1 MYWGGGGI
9 GLGNI
14 PKKNIFSD
22 CFLNMFRIRI
32 AENKDKQRFA
42 SVSPHILNWVSLWNK
57 YFRKQKPLIRFRTF
71 SSRPLS
77 HPPGYCIL
85 WEDPEHSDLKI
96 VGFLLKF
103 SWPPPPSFSLERFRP
118 ILQRK
123 FMKLVC
129 AAQCV
134 LTYWEKCSAKRKTL
148 PASLLTTSLLLCL
161 LASSLTTGVPCDD
174 GDLEDGDLDDD
185 EAGNEDGRW
194 PVMWVWWEPSL
205 LPGEISVGCWRRL
218 LCATN
223 K

>member
-1 MYWGGGGI
+1 
-9 GLGNI
+9 
-14 PKKNIFSD
+14 
-22 CFLNMFRIRI
+22 MFKIRI

-42 SVSPHILNWVSLWNK
+42 SVSPHSLNWVSLWNK

-71 SSRPLS
+71 KSRRLS
-77 HPPGYCIL
+77 QAPGFCIL
-85 WEDPEHSDLKI
+85 WEYPQHTDLKI

-118 ILQRK
+118 ILQQK

-134 LTYWEKCSAKRKTL
+134 LTYWQKCSATRKTL

-161 LASSLTTGVPCDD
+161 LATSLTTGVPCDNGDLEDDDLDD
-174 GDLEDGDLDDD
+174 GGLEDGDLDDD

-205 LPGEISVGCWRRL
+205 LPREISVGCWRRL
-218 LCATN
+218 LRATN